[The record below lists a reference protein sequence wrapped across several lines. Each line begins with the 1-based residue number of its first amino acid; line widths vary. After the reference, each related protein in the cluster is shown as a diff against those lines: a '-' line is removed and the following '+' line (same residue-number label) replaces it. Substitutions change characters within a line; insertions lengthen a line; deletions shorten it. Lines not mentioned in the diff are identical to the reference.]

1 MKKPAERILVVD
13 DEPGIC
19 RLLKAV
25 LEDDGYAVTVLQ
37 DSAQAVAALKE
48 SPEAFS
54 LVITDVRM
62 PKVDGM
68 DVLKAA
74 RAAGEIPVVLITA
87 HGTVETAVE
96 AMRLGASDYVLKPF
110 KNDELKIVVERL
122 LETRRLLAEN
132 ARLKQ
137 ELAAQYRFGEIVG
150 KSSRI
155 QEVFG
160 LLGQL
165 SRSDATVLIEG
176 ESGTG
181 KELAAR
187 AIHFNSP
194 RSARPFVVVHCG
206 ALPEPLMESELFG
219 HVKGAFTDATRDRM
233 GLLESAEGGTVLLD
247 EIGEMP
253 PALQVKLL
261 RFLQDREV
269 RRVGSTESRRVDVR
283 VIAATNKNLRT
294 EVENSRFRVDLFYRL
309 AVVPVLL
316 PPLRERKE
324 DIPLM
329 AEHFLAHAAERAG
342 KKGLALSAESMA
354 ILLAH
359 DWPGNVRELENAIAH
374 AAALGSGADMG
385 PDVLPRRLTGAAPQA
400 PAGAAWRGVSYREAK
415 QRTLESF
422 DRAYLS
428 DLLRRSGGNVT
439 RAAAEA
445 DMDRKN
451 FYELLKK
458 YGLSSR
464 ENTPP
469 SDLPDRG

>member
-1 MKKPAERILVVD
+1 MNKRAERILVVD

-25 LEDDGYAVTVLQ
+25 LEDGGYAVTVFQ
-37 DSAQAVAALKE
+37 DPVASVAALKRE
-48 SPEAFS
+48 PDAFD

-62 PKVDGM
+62 AALDGM

-74 RAAGEIPVVLITA
+74 RAASDNIPVVLITA

-122 LETRRLLAEN
+122 LENRRLLAEN
-132 ARLKQ
+132 ARLKG
-137 ELAAQYRFGEIVG
+137 ELASQYRFGEILG
-150 KSSRI
+150 KSRRI
-155 QEVFG
+155 QEVFR

-165 SRSDATVLIEG
+165 SRTDATVLIEG

-187 AIHFNSP
+187 AVHFNGL
-194 RSARPFVVVHCG
+194 RAGRPFVVVHCG

-219 HVKGAFTDATRDRM
+219 HVKGAFTDATRDRI
-233 GLLESAEGGTVLLD
+233 GLLESAEGGTVLFD

-253 PALQVKLL
+253 AALQIKLL

-269 RRVGSTESRRVDVR
+269 RRVGSTESRRIDVR
-283 VIAATNKNLRT
+283 VIAATNKNLRA
-294 EVENSRFRVDLFYRL
+294 EVEQNRFRVDLFYRL
-309 AVVPVLL
+309 AVVPVQL

-329 AEHFLAHAAERAG
+329 AAHFLERAAARAG
-342 KKGLALSAESMA
+342 KAGVSLSAESMR

-374 AAALGSGADMG
+374 AAALGGGADMG
-385 PDVLPRRLTGAAPQA
+385 PDVLPRRLTGAPR
-400 PAGAAWRGVSYREAK
+400 AAVPNVARPGTPYREAK
-415 QRTLESF
+415 QRVLEAF
-422 DRAYLS
+422 DTEYLT
-428 DLLRRSGGNVT
+428 DLLRRCGGSVT

-451 FYELLKK
+451 LYDLLKK
-458 YGLSSR
+458 YGLQAR
-464 ENTPP
+464 EAAPP
-469 SDLPDRG
+469 PEDQ